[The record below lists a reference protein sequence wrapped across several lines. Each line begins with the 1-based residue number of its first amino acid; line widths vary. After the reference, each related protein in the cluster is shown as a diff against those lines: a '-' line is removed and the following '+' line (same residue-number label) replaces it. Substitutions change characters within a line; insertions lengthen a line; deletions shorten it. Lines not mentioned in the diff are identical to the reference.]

1 MPLYFYPPGL
11 FVSQQCLAHHF
22 EDPPRSLTVLE
33 PKTAATAAPIVM
45 VCTVATHVVV
55 VLLLLPC
62 SSALQTSF
70 TSSALAAR
78 RVHRPSQSVCRM
90 QELSNSE
97 LHASLRRRLNEAK
110 AIESNQELESEVT
123 LYDRQEMQAQYYRSF
138 WKAKNLKRSSEEEV
152 VTVDSGSS
160 SSSEHNEDS
169 GSLQT
174 ECSVH
179 DLKQLH
185 IRRTRP
191 TDDISSAY
199 SSSSSS
205 SSSTDESLI
214 YGWSAEELHA
224 AYQSHYA
231 MAAALRN
238 IEDAPVATPT
248 AAAAAVAGSSRFDW
262 TSLQQPD
269 FMARAEVKHMRVAIF
284 AFIVCA
290 TRDCLSTFDV
300 STGFAHIDGLNSLLA
315 VMVTAAAAAEANHFW
330 GNGRSLEK
338 QLEQKLL
345 QCANF
350 VATLLPEKITQ
361 QQQYSVQS
369 PGQVAA
375 LARQAEVG
383 HGRLAIL
390 YLLATAASG
399 TL

>member
-1 MPLYFYPPGL
+1 
-11 FVSQQCLAHHF
+11 
-22 EDPPRSLTVLE
+22 
-33 PKTAATAAPIVM
+33 M

-78 RVHRPSQSVCRM
+78 RVHRPSQNVCQM

-97 LHASLRRRLNEAK
+97 LHASLRRRLNEVK

-138 WKAKNLKRSSEEEV
+138 WKAKNLKRSSEEEA

-174 ECSVH
+174 ECSVL

-199 SSSSSS
+199 SSSS

-231 MAAALRN
+231 MAAAMRN
-238 IEDAPVATPT
+238 IEDASVAAPAATAT
-248 AAAAAVAGSSRFDW
+248 AAVGSSRFDW

-284 AFIVCA
+284 AFTVCA

-350 VATLLPEKITQ
+350 VTTLLPEKITQ
-361 QQQYSVQS
+361 QQQYSTQS

>member
-1 MPLYFYPPGL
+1 LTIFPSPP
-11 FVSQQCLAHHF
+11 F
-22 EDPPRSLTVLE
+22 ESLTVQGVKVKKSDSSNTL
-33 PKTAATAAPIVM
+33 VM
-45 VCTVATHVVV
+45 ACTVVTHVVV

-62 SSALQTSF
+62 TTALQTSF
-70 TSSALAAR
+70 TGSTLAKVQLQHCSN
-78 RVHRPSQSVCRM
+78 VHMSD
-90 QELSNSE
+90 LSNNE
-97 LHASLRRRLNEAK
+97 LHASLRRRLEEVK
-110 AIESNQELESEVT
+110 AIESNQELESEVSV
-123 LYDRQEMQAQYYRSF
+123 YDLDAMKAQYYRSF
-138 WKAKNLKRSSEEEV
+138 WKAKNLKRSDDEEA
-152 VTVDSGSS
+152 VTADGGSS
-160 SSSEHNEDS
+160 SSSEHSEDS
-169 GSLQT
+169 SGLHTT

-191 TDDISSAY
+191 RDDGISSSY

-205 SSSTDESLI
+205 SSVDESLI
-214 YGWSAEELHA
+214 YGWTPEELHT

-231 MAAALRN
+231 MAAALRSVDN
-238 IEDAPVATPT
+238 DAPAAVT
-248 AAAAAVAGSSRFDW
+248 AAAGSSRFDW
-262 TSLQQPD
+262 AALQQPD

-338 QLEQKLL
+338 QLEHKLQ
-345 QCANF
+345 QCASF
-350 VATLLPEKITQ
+350 VATLLPEKIAQ
-361 QQQYSVQS
+361 QQQQRDSTQS

-399 TL
+399 SL